1 MNGQQDQV
9 NFYNAVYAFEKS
21 PVDINV
27 CAKLEKE
34 CIRYGM
40 YREAFQLGMWMGQL
54 QLSAEKERE
63 IPRRVLNFAL
73 LIIFTNLLGG
83 GLLFISSVG
92 LATRIVGLASFALL
106 IIGNVCIICKL
117 YEAILRAGK

>member
-21 PVDINV
+21 PMDINV

-54 QLSAEKERE
+54 QLSAEKEKE
-63 IPRRVLNFAL
+63 IPRRVLNFSL

-83 GLLFISSVG
+83 GLLFSSSVV
-92 LATRIVGLASFALL
+92 LLKLASFALL
-106 IIGNVCIICKL
+106 FIGNLCIICKL

>member
-21 PVDINV
+21 PMDINV

-54 QLSAEKERE
+54 QLSAEKEKE
-63 IPRRVLNFAL
+63 IPRRVLNFSL

-83 GLLFISSVG
+83 GLLFFSSVG
-92 LATRIVGLASFALL
+92 LLKLSSFALL
-106 IIGNVCIICKL
+106 FIGNVCIICKL